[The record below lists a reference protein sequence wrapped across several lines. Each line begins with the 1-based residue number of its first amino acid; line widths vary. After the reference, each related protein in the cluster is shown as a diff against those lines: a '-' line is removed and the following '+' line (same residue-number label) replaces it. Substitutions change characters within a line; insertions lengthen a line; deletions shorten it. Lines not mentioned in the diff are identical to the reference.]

1 MTLKKE
7 NSSFL
12 RYPHSSYNKCINK
25 RNRYYVCINMLK
37 YLKAVFKPFI
47 IFIYSVL
54 YKNYINNL
62 QEGKYLKA
70 SAYIFKNYEKK

>member
-1 MTLKKE
+1 
-7 NSSFL
+7 
-12 RYPHSSYNKCINK
+12 
-25 RNRYYVCINMLK
+25 MLK